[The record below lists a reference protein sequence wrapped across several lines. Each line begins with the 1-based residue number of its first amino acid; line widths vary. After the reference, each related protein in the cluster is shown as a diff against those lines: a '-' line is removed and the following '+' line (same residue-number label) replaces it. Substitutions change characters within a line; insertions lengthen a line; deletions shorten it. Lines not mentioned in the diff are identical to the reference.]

1 MGQFGVGQPMRR
13 LEDQRFLTGQGRYS
27 DDIALPGQAF
37 AAVLR
42 SPLAH
47 AELSAVDTAAA
58 REAPGVL
65 AVYTAEDL
73 SADGIGDIPCVAPMP
88 GKAGSG
94 TIQPP
99 HAVLARGRVR
109 HVGDPIAFVV
119 AETAAQA
126 RDAAELIEVDYDEL
140 PVVADTKAAVAPDAP
155 RIWDEAPGNVCLDWE
170 IGDRA
175 ATEAA
180 FARASH
186 VTRIELVNN
195 RVVVSPIEP
204 RVAIGDYDAAEGL
217 MTLYTPTQGG
227 MRMRPQLADRIFKV
241 PADKVRVV
249 TPDVG
254 GGFGMKIFVFG
265 EQVMV
270 LYAARKLGRPVKW
283 TSDRTEAFL
292 SDSQGRDQV
301 AIAELAMDADGRF
314 LGLRSSGI
322 ANMGAYLS
330 NFAPLIPTGAS
341 GKMFSGLY
349 AIPAVYVEVKCV
361 FTNSVP
367 VDAYR
372 GAGRPEAAYAVE
384 RLVDAAARDLGLT
397 QDEIRRRNFIAPAA
411 LPYTTATGITYD
423 SGDFGRMM
431 EEAMAM
437 ADWAGVAA
445 RKAAAREA
453 GKRRGIGMACYV
465 EACSAV
471 GQETARLRVDD
482 DGGVTLAI
490 GTQTNGQGHVTAYS
504 QLLSDRFG
512 LAPEMIRV
520 HQGDTAV
527 LDEGG
532 GTGGSRSL
540 LMGGLAID
548 GAADKVIERSRAI
561 AANLFDAKP
570 ADITLG
576 DGAFRHAGS
585 DRSLDLREIAQAA
598 RESNSLPGKLR
609 GRIEEISRAQA
620 PEMTYPNGCH
630 VCELEVDE
638 ATGAI
643 RIVNYVVAD
652 DFGKLI
658 NPLLVGGQVYGG
670 VAQGLGQ
677 ALLEE
682 TVYDPES
689 GQLLTGSFMDYCL
702 PRADDL
708 PPISIRLIED
718 YPCATNP
725 MGVKG
730 AGEAG
735 AIGAPPAV
743 MNALHDALAPLGVAH
758 IDMPATPQRV
768 WRAIGEAR
776 AAMRTGDLETV
787 A

>member
-1 MGQFGVGQPMRR
+1 MRR

-73 SADGIGDIPCVAPMP
+73 GADGIGDIPCIAPMP

-99 HAVLARGRVR
+99 HPVLARGRVR

-140 PVVADTKAAVAPDAP
+140 PAVADTKAAVAPDAP

-180 FARASH
+180 FARAAH

-204 RVAIGDYDAAEGL
+204 RVAIGDYDAAEGT

-301 AIAELAMDADGRF
+301 ATAELAMDADGRF

-384 RLVDAAARDLGLT
+384 RLVDAAAREMGLA
-397 QDEIRRRNFIAPAA
+397 QDEIRRRNFIAPSA

-445 RKAAAREA
+445 RKAAARAA

-548 GAADKVIERSRAI
+548 GAADKVIERGRAI

-638 ATGAI
+638 ATGAV
-643 RIVNYVVAD
+643 RIVNYAVAD

-776 AAMRTGDLETV
+776 AAMRRSDLETV

>member
-99 HAVLARGRVR
+99 HPVLARERVR

-372 GAGRPEAAYAVE
+372 GAGRPEAAYVIE

>member
-1 MGQFGVGQPMRR
+1 MRR

>member
-27 DDIALPGQAF
+27 DDISLPGQAHG
-37 AAVLR
+37 AVLR

-47 AELSAVDTAAA
+47 ATLGTIDTAAA
-58 REAPGVL
+58 RAAPGVL

-73 SADGIGDIPCVAPMP
+73 SADDIGDIPCIAPMP

-99 HAVLARGRVR
+99 HPVLARGRVR
-109 HVGDPIAFVV
+109 HVGDPVAFVV

-126 RDAAELIEVDYDEL
+126 RDAVELIEVDYDDL
-140 PVVADTKAAVAPDAP
+140 PVIADTKAAVAPDAP
-155 RIWDEAPGNVCLDWE
+155 QIWDEAPNNVCLDWE

-180 FARASH
+180 FAKAQH
-186 VTRIELVNN
+186 VTRLELINN
-195 RVVVSPIEP
+195 RIVVSPIEP
-204 RVAIGDYDAAEGL
+204 RVAIGDYDAAEEL
-217 MTLYTPTQGG
+217 LTLYTPTQGG

-241 PADKVRVV
+241 PGESIRVV

-254 GGFGMKIFVFG
+254 GGFGMKIFVFC

-270 LYAARKLGRPVKW
+270 LYAARKLDRPVKW
-283 TSDRTEAFL
+283 TSDRGEAFL

-301 AIAELAMDADGRF
+301 VTAELALDGDGRF
-314 LGLRSSGI
+314 LGLRSSGV

-341 GKMFSGLY
+341 GKMFCGLY
-349 AIPAVYVEVKCV
+349 DIPAVFVEVKCV

-372 GAGRPEAAYAVE
+372 GAGRPEAAYVVE
-384 RLVDAAARDLGLT
+384 RLVDAAARELGLT
-397 QDEIRRRNFIAPAA
+397 QDEIRRRNFVAPAA
-411 LPYTTATGITYD
+411 LPYTTATGITFD

-431 EEAMAM
+431 DEGMAM
-437 ADWAGVAA
+437 ADWDGVGGRKTAA
-445 RKAAAREA
+445 RPA
-453 GKRRGIGMACYV
+453 GKLRGIGMACYV

-471 GQETARLRVDD
+471 GQETARLRLDS
-482 DGGVTLAI
+482 DGGVTLVI
-490 GTQTNGQGHVTAYS
+490 GTQTNGQGHITAYS
-504 QLLSDRFG
+504 QLLSERLD
-512 LAPEMIRV
+512 LSPDMIRI

-527 LDEGG
+527 LAEGG

-548 GAADKVIERSRAI
+548 GAVDKVIERGRAI
-561 AANLFDAKP
+561 AANLLDADP
-570 ADITLG
+570 ADIAFA
-576 DGAFRHAGS
+576 DGAFRLADT
-585 DRSLDLREIAQAA
+585 DRRLDLREIAQAA
-598 RESNSLPGKLR
+598 RESNSLPEELR
-609 GRIEEISRAQA
+609 GDVEETSRTET

-630 VCELEVDE
+630 ICELEVDE

-652 DFGKLI
+652 DFGKLV
-658 NPLLVGGQVYGG
+658 NPLLVKGQVYGG

-702 PRADDL
+702 PRADNL
-708 PPISIRLIED
+708 PPITIRLIED
-718 YPCATNP
+718 YPCTTNP

-735 AIGAPPAV
+735 AIGAPPAL

-758 IDMPATPQRV
+758 IDMPATPLRV
-768 WRAIGEAR
+768 WRAISEAH
-776 AAMRTGDLETV
+776 AAAPARDLETV
-787 A
+787 R

>member
-1 MGQFGVGQPMRR
+1 MRR

-88 GKAGSG
+88 GKADSG

-99 HAVLARGRVR
+99 HPVLARGRVR

-140 PVVADTKAAVAPDAP
+140 PVVADTEAAVAPDAP

-227 MRMRPQLADRIFKV
+227 MRMRPQLADRIFKI

-776 AAMRTGDLETV
+776 AAMRRGDLETV

>member
-99 HAVLARGRVR
+99 HPVLARGRVR

-265 EQVMV
+265 EQVMA

-372 GAGRPEAAYAVE
+372 GAGRPEAAYVIE

>member
-27 DDIALPGQAF
+27 DDISLPGQAF

-47 AELSAVDTAAA
+47 AELGTIDTTAA

-73 SADGIGDIPCVAPMP
+73 SADGIGDIPCIAPMP

-99 HAVLARGRVR
+99 HPVLARGRVR

-119 AETAAQA
+119 AETATQA
-126 RDAAELIEVDYDEL
+126 RDAVELIEVDYDEL
-140 PVVADTKAAVAPDAP
+140 PAIADTKAAVAPDAP
-155 RIWDEAPGNVCLDWE
+155 QIWDEAPNNVCLDWE

-175 ATEAA
+175 TTEAA
-180 FARASH
+180 FAKAEH

-195 RVVVSPIEP
+195 RIVVAPIEP
-204 RVAIGDYDAAEGL
+204 RVAIGDYDAAEDQ

-241 PADKVRVV
+241 PAESVRVV

-254 GGFGMKIFVFG
+254 GGFGMKIFVFA

-283 TSDRTEAFL
+283 TSDRGEAFL

-301 AIAELAMDADGRF
+301 ATAELAMDGDGRF

-349 AIPAVYVEVKCV
+349 DIPAVHVEVKCV

-372 GAGRPEAAYAVE
+372 GAGRPEAAYVVE

-397 QDEIRRRNFIAPAA
+397 QDEIRQRNFIVPAA

-431 EEAMAM
+431 AEGMAM
-437 ADWAGVAA
+437 ADWAGIAA
-445 RKAAAREA
+445 RKEAAREN

-504 QLLSDRFG
+504 QLLSDRFD

-520 HQGDTAV
+520 LQGDTAV

-548 GAADKVIERSRAI
+548 GASDKVIERGRAI
-561 AANLFDAKP
+561 AANLLDAEP
-570 ADITLG
+570 ADIAFS
-576 DGAFRHAGS
+576 DGAFVLEGS
-585 DRSLDLREIAQAA
+585 DRRLDLSEIAQAA
-598 RESNSLPGKLR
+598 RESNSLPEELR
-609 GRIEEISRAQA
+609 GQVEETARTAT

-643 RIVNYVVAD
+643 AIVNYVVAD
-652 DFGKLI
+652 DFGTLV
-658 NPLLVGGQVYGG
+658 NPLLVRGQVYGG

-702 PRADDL
+702 PRADNL
-708 PPISIRLIED
+708 PPIAIRLIED

-758 IDMPATPQRV
+758 IDMPATPLRV
-768 WRAIGEAR
+768 WRAITEAR
-776 AAMRTGDLETV
+776 AATAARDLETV
-787 A
+787 E

>member
-1 MGQFGVGQPMRR
+1 MRR

-99 HAVLARGRVR
+99 HPVLARERVR

-372 GAGRPEAAYAVE
+372 GAGRPEAAYVIE